1 MCLWFSCLSHSFSVV
16 DSPLTAPDCESALLW
31 QFCCRALLTCMI
43 RCIAMSS
50 PMAPHP
56 PNVLR
61 CACSASPATWQCCEC
76 MLHQRCGQDYLK
88 NLLKLILHFYHFCSF
103 CTSYWRFIKYR
114 AYGFEW
120 SHICLEYL
128 FVFSAELSDM
138 TAELMSLFSGNH
150 INIIQVL
157 CNHHHHCD
165 WCFYFIL
172 HLNFLHVQMLY
183 CWYLI
188 VNDMNCRQ

>member
-1 MCLWFSCLSHSFSVV
+1 MAVLLQGTTDMHDLLHCYESTNGSSSSKCL
-16 DSPLTAPDCESALLW
+16 A
-31 QFCCRALLTCMI
+31 
-43 RCIAMSS
+43 
-50 PMAPHP
+50 
-56 PNVLR
+56 

-103 CTSYWRFIKYR
+103 CTSYWRFIKYC

-120 SHICLEYL
+120 SHVCLEYL
-128 FVFSAELSDM
+128 FVFSAEPSDM
-138 TAELMSLFSGNH
+138 TAEFMSLFSRNH

-172 HLNFLHVQMLY
+172 HLNFLHVY

-188 VNDMNCRQ
+188 VNDMNCRL